1 MCPWSLEALGSLEA
15 GIIYCCE
22 PLGRDARNQTG
33 FSIRALHALNQ
44 RVLFLFLLSFSK
56 NESHVPQA
64 DFEP

>member
-1 MCPWSLEALGSLEA
+1 M
-15 GIIYCCE
+15 
-22 PLGRDARNQTG
+22 DARNQTG

-56 NESHVPQA
+56 NESHVSQA